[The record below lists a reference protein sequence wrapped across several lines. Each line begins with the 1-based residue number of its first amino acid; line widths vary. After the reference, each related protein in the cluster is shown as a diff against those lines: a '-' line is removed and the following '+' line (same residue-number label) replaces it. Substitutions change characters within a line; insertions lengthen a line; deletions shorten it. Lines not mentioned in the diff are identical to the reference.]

1 MKCKQ
6 CGQQVER
13 IAGHALDGEACMSCV
28 IRWNAVQTAYAV
40 SREQKPKKENV
51 KWVIDL
57 LNKIID
63 ELLETQ
69 TTRIEEDSEV
79 AQ

>member
-28 IRWNAVQTAYAV
+28 IQWNSIQTAYAI
-40 SREQKPKKENV
+40 SREPNPKPDNVQWAISLLERIIKELTEIKYDKKEV
-51 KWVIDL
+51 MP
-57 LNKIID
+57 
-63 ELLETQ
+63 
-69 TTRIEEDSEV
+69 
-79 AQ
+79 